1 MINYTNPDKERF
13 VNIAAMALFNVPA
26 IVLGKTEENCQ
37 KAATRY
43 FVNNHIKGAA
53 VPIDL
58 VKSTYS
64 VEEESTIISFDVRK
78 V

>member
-1 MINYTNPDKERF
+1 MKLYSSTNDAS
-13 VNIAAMALFNVPA
+13 VVI

-37 KAATRY
+37 RAAARY
-43 FVNNHIKGAA
+43 FVKNNIKGSPSL
-53 VPIDL
+53 VDL

>member
-1 MINYTNPDKERF
+1 MKLYSSTNDAS
-13 VNIAAMALFNVPA
+13 VVI

-37 KAATRY
+37 RAAARY
-43 FVNNHIKGAA
+43 FVHNNIKGAP
-53 VPIDL
+53 VLIDL

>member
-1 MINYTNPDKERF
+1 MRVLLLLFLVKQKK
-13 VNIAAMALFNVPA
+13 IA
-26 IVLGKTEENCQ
+26 K

>member
-1 MINYTNPDKERF
+1 MKLYSSTNDAS
-13 VNIAAMALFNVPA
+13 VVI

-37 KAATRY
+37 RAAARY
-43 FVNNHIKGAA
+43 FVKNNIKGSLSP
-53 VPIDL
+53 VDL

-64 VEEESTIISFDVRK
+64 VEEESTIISFDVHK

>member
-1 MINYTNPDKERF
+1 MRALLLLFLVKQKK
-13 VNIAAMALFNVPA
+13 IAKKLLLA
-26 IVLGKTEENCQ
+26 I
-37 KAATRY
+37 